1 MHSLVARFTEEAG
14 SGFPVAA
21 TALQAGGTM
30 NFLPDSDI
38 LTLLMGATLA
48 VKLVMIFLALM
59 SLWSW
64 TIIFFKFF
72 SIGTARKRVIKG
84 YDVFMAAE
92 DLTSGIKKLSSDSP
106 LARVSTLAVKEYK
119 LLEEA
124 DVDPERKRLLVKDTL
139 RRVLRQGIS
148 KEMRSLTHSLPFLAT
163 CANAAPFIGL
173 FGTVWGI
180 MHSFHS
186 IGLAQSAALATVAP
200 GISEALI
207 ATAIGLLV
215 AIPATIF
222 YNYFLGRLNEVETGM
237 VDFAGAFLNRA
248 EREITWS
255 TKNGR

>member
-1 MHSLVARFTEEAG
+1 
-14 SGFPVAA
+14 
-21 TALQAGGTM
+21 M

-48 VKLVMIFLALM
+48 VKLVMLFLASM

-64 TIIFFKFF
+64 AIIFYKFF
-72 SIGTARKRVIKG
+72 TIGTARKQVMAG
-84 YDVFMAAE
+84 YEAFMGAG
-92 DLTSGIKKLSSDSP
+92 DLSSGLKALGAKEQSP
-106 LARVSTLAVKEYK
+106 LSRVSALAVKEFR
-119 LLEEA
+119 LLEKA
-124 DVDPERKRLLVKDTL
+124 DVNRERKRLLVKDTL
-139 RRVLRQGIS
+139 RRVLKQGIS
-148 KEMRSLTHSLPFLAT
+148 KEMRSLTRNLPFLAT

-186 IGLAQSAALATVAP
+186 IGMAQSAALATVAP

-222 YNYFLGRLNEVETGM
+222 YNYFLGKLNEVESGM
-237 VDFAGAFLNRA
+237 IDFAGAFLNRA
-248 EREITWS
+248 EREITWAS
-255 TKNGR
+255 KGESN

>member
-1 MHSLVARFTEEAG
+1 MGES
-14 SGFPVAA
+14 
-21 TALQAGGTM
+21 M
-30 NFLPDSDI
+30 NFMPDSDI
-38 LTLLMGATLA
+38 LTLLLGATLA
-48 VKLVMIFLALM
+48 VKMVMIFLALM
-59 SLWSW
+59 SVWSW

-72 SIGTARKRVIKG
+72 TIGKARKKVMKG
-84 YDVFMAAE
+84 YDAFMDSD
-92 DLTSGIKKLSSDSP
+92 DLTSGLKAVGSKSESP
-106 LARVSTLAVKEYK
+106 LARVSTLAVQEFR
-119 LLEEA
+119 LLEKA
-124 DVDPERKRLLVKDTL
+124 DVNRERKRLLVKDTL
-139 RRVLRQGIS
+139 RRVLKQGIS
-148 KEMRSLTHSLPFLAT
+148 KEMRVLTRNLPFLAT

-222 YNYFLGRLNEVETGM
+222 YNYFLGKLNEVETGM

-248 EREITWS
+248 EREIAWAS
-255 TKNGR
+255 KADKKG

>member
-1 MHSLVARFTEEAG
+1 MD
-14 SGFPVAA
+14 
-21 TALQAGGTM
+21 
-30 NFLPDSDI
+30 FLPESDI
-38 LTLLMGATLA
+38 LSLLMGATLA
-48 VKLVMIFLALM
+48 VKLVLVFLALM

-64 TIIFFKFF
+64 TIIFFKFIT
-72 SIGTARKRVIKG
+72 IGSARKKVMQG
-84 YDVFMAAE
+84 YEAFMDAG
-92 DLTSGIKKLSSDSP
+92 DLTSGLKGLGSEAHSP
-106 LARVSTLAVKEYK
+106 LGRVSSLAVKEFR
-119 LLEEA
+119 LLEKA
-124 DVDPERKRLLVKDTL
+124 DVNRERKRLLVKDTL
-139 RRVLRQGIS
+139 RRVLKQGIS
-148 KEMRSLTHSLPFLAT
+148 KEMRILTRNLPFLAT

-222 YNYFLGRLNEVETGM
+222 YNYFLGKLNEVETGM

-248 EREITWS
+248 EREIAWAS
-255 TKNGR
+255 KGE

>member
-1 MHSLVARFTEEAG
+1 
-14 SGFPVAA
+14 
-21 TALQAGGTM
+21 M

-38 LTLLMGATLA
+38 LTLLAGATLA
-48 VKLVMIFLALM
+48 VKLVMLFLAAM

-64 TIIFFKFF
+64 TIIFHKFF
-72 SIGTARKRVIKG
+72 TIGTARKQVMAG
-84 YDVFMAAE
+84 YDAFTAST
-92 DLTSGIKKLSSDSP
+92 DLSSGLKALGRDSSP
-106 LARVSTLAVKEYK
+106 LSRVSAMAVKEYR
-119 LLEEA
+119 LLEKA
-124 DVDPERKRLLVKDTL
+124 DVNRERKRLLVKDTL

-148 KEMRSLTHSLPFLAT
+148 KELRVLTRNLPFLAT

-222 YNYFLGRLNEVETGM
+222 YNYFLGKLNEVETGM
-237 VDFAGAFLNRA
+237 IDFAGAFLNRA
-248 EREITWS
+248 EREITWA
-255 TKNGR
+255 TKGDK

>member
-1 MHSLVARFTEEAG
+1 
-14 SGFPVAA
+14 
-21 TALQAGGTM
+21 M
-30 NFLPDSDI
+30 NFLPESDI
-38 LTLLMGATLA
+38 LSLLMGATLA
-48 VKLVMIFLALM
+48 VKLVMLFLACM

-72 SIGTARKRVIKG
+72 SIGSARKKVMAG
-84 YDVFMAAE
+84 YEAFMDAG
-92 DLTSGIKKLSSDSP
+92 DLTSGLKGLGDKENSP
-106 LARVSTLAVKEYK
+106 LSRVSSLAVKEFR
-119 LLEEA
+119 LLEKA
-124 DVDPERKRLLVKDTL
+124 DVNRERKRLLVKDTL
-139 RRVLRQGIS
+139 RRVLKQGITR
-148 KEMRSLTHSLPFLAT
+148 EMRVLTRNLPFLAT

-222 YNYFLGRLNEVETGM
+222 YNYFLGKLNEVESGM

-248 EREITWS
+248 EREIAWAS
-255 TKNGR
+255 KGD

>member
-1 MHSLVARFTEEAG
+1 
-14 SGFPVAA
+14 
-21 TALQAGGTM
+21 M
-30 NFLPDSDI
+30 NFLPESDI

-48 VKLVMIFLALM
+48 VKMVMIFLALM

-72 SIGTARKRVIKG
+72 TIGTARKKVMKG
-84 YDVFMAAE
+84 YDTFMEAD
-92 DLTSGIKKLSSDSP
+92 DLTSGLKRLGNKDESP
-106 LARVSTLAVKEYK
+106 LSRVSTLAVQEFR
-119 LLEEA
+119 LLEKA
-124 DVDPERKRLLVKDTL
+124 DVNRERKRLLVKDTL
-139 RRVLRQGIS
+139 RRVLKQGIS
-148 KEMRSLTHSLPFLAT
+148 KEMRSLTRNLPFLAT

-222 YNYFLGRLNEVETGM
+222 YNYFLGKLNEVETGM
-237 VDFAGAFLNRA
+237 IDFAGAFLNRA
-248 EREITWS
+248 EREITWAAKPDS
-255 TKNGR
+255 K

>member
-1 MHSLVARFTEEAG
+1 
-14 SGFPVAA
+14 
-21 TALQAGGTM
+21 M
-30 NFLPDSDI
+30 NFLPESDI
-38 LTLLMGATLA
+38 LSLLMGATLA
-48 VKLVMIFLALM
+48 VKLVLIFLALM
-59 SLWSW
+59 SVWSW

-72 SIGTARKRVIKG
+72 TIGAARKKVMAG
-84 YDVFMAAE
+84 YEAFTEAG
-92 DLTSGIKKLSSDSP
+92 DLTHGLKALGDRAHSP
-106 LARVSTLAVKEYK
+106 LARVSTLAVHEFR
-119 LLEEA
+119 LLEKA
-124 DVDPERKRLLVKDTL
+124 DVNRERKRLLVKDTL
-139 RRVLRQGIS
+139 RRVLKQGIS
-148 KEMRSLTHSLPFLAT
+148 KEMRSLTRNLPFLAT

-222 YNYFLGRLNEVETGM
+222 YNYFLGKLNEVESGM

-248 EREITWS
+248 EREIAWAS
-255 TKNGR
+255 KGE

>member
-1 MHSLVARFTEEAG
+1 
-14 SGFPVAA
+14 
-21 TALQAGGTM
+21 M
-30 NFLPDSDI
+30 NSLPDSGI

-48 VKLVMIFLALM
+48 VKLVLIFLASM
-59 SLWSW
+59 SVWSW

-72 SIGTARKRVIKG
+72 TIGAARKKIIKG
-84 YDVFMAAE
+84 YVAFME
-92 DLTSGIKKLSSDSP
+92 SSDLNTGIKALGGKSQSP
-106 LARVSTLAVKEYK
+106 LARVSRLAVQEFR
-119 LLEEA
+119 LLEKA
-124 DVDPERKRLLVKDTL
+124 AVNRERKRLLVKDTL
-139 RRVLRQGIS
+139 RRVLKQGIS
-148 KEMRSLTHSLPFLAT
+148 KEMRDLTRNLPFLAT

-186 IGLAQSAALATVAP
+186 IGQAQSAALATVAP

-222 YNYFLGRLNEVETGM
+222 YNYFLGKLNEVESGM

-248 EREITWS
+248 EREIAWAS
-255 TKNGR
+255 EGEERV

>member
-1 MHSLVARFTEEAG
+1 MD
-14 SGFPVAA
+14 
-21 TALQAGGTM
+21 
-30 NFLPDSDI
+30 FLPESDI
-38 LTLLMGATLA
+38 LSLLMGATLA
-48 VKLVMIFLALM
+48 VKLVLVFLALM

-64 TIIFFKFF
+64 TIIFFKFIT
-72 SIGTARKRVIKG
+72 IGSARKKVMQG
-84 YDVFMAAE
+84 YEAFMDAG
-92 DLTSGIKKLSSDSP
+92 DLTSGLKRLGNEAHSP
-106 LARVSTLAVKEYK
+106 LGRVSSLAVKEFR
-119 LLEEA
+119 LLEKA
-124 DVDPERKRLLVKDTL
+124 DVNRERKRLLVKDTL
-139 RRVLRQGIS
+139 RRVLKQGIS
-148 KEMRSLTHSLPFLAT
+148 KEMRVLTRNLPFLAT

-248 EREITWS
+248 EREIAWAS
-255 TKNGR
+255 KGE

>member
-1 MHSLVARFTEEAG
+1 
-14 SGFPVAA
+14 
-21 TALQAGGTM
+21 M
-30 NFLPDSDI
+30 NGLADSDI
-38 LTLLMGATLA
+38 LGLLMGATLA
-48 VKLVMIFLALM
+48 VKMVMIFLGCM

-64 TIIFFKFF
+64 AIIFFKFVTIR
-72 SIGTARKRVIKG
+72 SARSKVLKG
-84 YDVFMAAE
+84 YDTFMQAE
-92 DLTSGIKKLSSDSP
+92 DLSSGLKALDGKGSSP
-106 LARVSTLAVKEYK
+106 LARVSSLAVKEFR
-119 LLEEA
+119 LLEKAE
-124 DVDPERKRLLVKDTL
+124 VNQERKRLLVKDTL
-139 RRVLRQGIS
+139 RRVLKQAIS
-148 KEMRSLTHSLPFLAT
+148 KEMRSLTRNLPFLAT

-222 YNYFLGRLNEVETGM
+222 YNYFLGRLNEVESGM

-248 EREITWS
+248 EREIAWS
-255 TKNGR
+255 TKGDR

>member
-1 MHSLVARFTEEAG
+1 
-14 SGFPVAA
+14 
-21 TALQAGGTM
+21 M

-38 LTLLMGATLA
+38 LTLLTGATLA
-48 VKLVMIFLALM
+48 VKLVMIFLGLM

-72 SIGTARKRVIKG
+72 TIGSARKKVMRG
-84 YDVFMAAE
+84 YDAFMEAG
-92 DLTSGIKKLSSDSP
+92 DLASGLKAIGSKDDSP
-106 LARVSTLAVKEYK
+106 LARVSTMAVAEFR
-119 LLEEA
+119 LLEKAE
-124 DVDPERKRLLVKDTL
+124 VNRERKRLLVKDTL
-139 RRVLRQGIS
+139 RRVLKQGIT
-148 KEMRSLTHSLPFLAT
+148 KEMRVLTRNLPFLAT

-222 YNYFLGRLNEVETGM
+222 YNYFLGKLNEVETGLI
-237 VDFAGAFLNRA
+237 DFAGAFLNRA
-248 EREITWS
+248 EREIAWAS
-255 TKNGR
+255 KKDHK

>member
-1 MHSLVARFTEEAG
+1 MGVMPE
-14 SGFPVAA
+14 
-21 TALQAGGTM
+21 
-30 NFLPDSDI
+30 SDI

-48 VKLVMIFLALM
+48 VKMVMIFLALM
-59 SLWSW
+59 SIWSW
-64 TIIFFKFF
+64 TIIFYKFIT
-72 SIGTARKRVIKG
+72 IGAARKKVIKG
-84 YDVFMAAE
+84 YEAFVEAE
-92 DLTSGIKKLSSDSP
+92 DLTNGLKALGRKDDSP
-106 LARVSTLAVKEYK
+106 LGRVSNLAVKEFR
-119 LLEEA
+119 LLEKA
-124 DVDPERKRLLVKDTL
+124 DVNRERKRLLVKDTL
-139 RRVLRQGIS
+139 RRVLKQGIS
-148 KEMRSLTHSLPFLAT
+148 KEMRLMTRNLPFLAT

-222 YNYFLGRLNEVETGM
+222 YNYFLGKLNEVESGM

-248 EREITWS
+248 EREIAWS
-255 TKNGR
+255 SKGEKSN

>member
-1 MHSLVARFTEEAG
+1 
-14 SGFPVAA
+14 
-21 TALQAGGTM
+21 M
-30 NFLPDSDI
+30 NGLGDGDI

-48 VKLVMIFLALM
+48 VKMVMLFLGVM

-64 TIIFFKFF
+64 TIIFYKIVTIR
-72 SIGTARKRVIKG
+72 SARRKVLTG
-84 YDVFMAAE
+84 YETFMGAN
-92 DLTSGIKKLSSDSP
+92 DLTRGLKALGTKEDSP
-106 LARVSTLAVKEYK
+106 LVRVSTLAVKEYR
-119 LLEEA
+119 LLEKA
-124 DVDPERKRLLVKDTL
+124 DVNRERKRMLVKDTL
-139 RRVLRQGIS
+139 RRVLKQGIS
-148 KEMRSLTHSLPFLAT
+148 KEMRGLTRNLPFLAT

-180 MHSFHS
+180 MNSFHS

-222 YNYFLGRLNEVETGM
+222 YNYFLGRLNEVESGM

-248 EREITWS
+248 EREITWA
-255 TKNGR
+255 TKSEKK

>member
-1 MHSLVARFTEEAG
+1 
-14 SGFPVAA
+14 
-21 TALQAGGTM
+21 M
-30 NFLPDSDI
+30 NFMPESDI
-38 LTLLMGATLA
+38 LTLLSGATLA
-48 VKLVMIFLALM
+48 VKLVMLFLACM
-59 SLWSW
+59 SIWSW

-72 SIGTARKRVIKG
+72 SIGAARKKVMAG
-84 YDVFMAAE
+84 YDIFMDAE
-92 DLTSGIKKLSSDSP
+92 DLTAGLKALGDKDQSP
-106 LARVSTLAVKEYK
+106 LTRVSSLAVHEFR
-119 LLEEA
+119 LLEKA
-124 DVDPERKRLLVKDTL
+124 DVSRDRKRLLVKDTL
-139 RRVLRQGIS
+139 RRVLKQGIS
-148 KEMRSLTHSLPFLAT
+148 KEMRGLQRNLPFLAT

-222 YNYFLGRLNEVETGM
+222 YNYFLGKLNEVESGM

-248 EREITWS
+248 EREIAWAS
-255 TKNGR
+255 KSEKK

>member
-1 MHSLVARFTEEAG
+1 
-14 SGFPVAA
+14 
-21 TALQAGGTM
+21 M
-30 NFLPDSDI
+30 NIMPDSDI

-48 VKLVMIFLALM
+48 VKLVMIFLACM
-59 SLWSW
+59 SIWSW

-72 SIGTARKRVIKG
+72 SIGTARKQVIAG
-84 YDVFMAAE
+84 YDLFMGSE
-92 DLTSGIKKLSSDSP
+92 DLTHGLKALGDKDHSP
-106 LARVSTLAVKEYK
+106 LARVSTLAVQEFR
-119 LLEEA
+119 LLEKA
-124 DVDPERKRLLVKDTL
+124 DVSRDRKRLLVKDTL
-139 RRVLRQGIS
+139 RRVLKQGIS
-148 KEMRSLTHSLPFLAT
+148 KEMRSLQRNLPFLAT

-180 MHSFHS
+180 MHSFHA

-222 YNYFLGRLNEVETGM
+222 YNYFLGKLNEVESGM

-248 EREITWS
+248 EREIAWAS
-255 TKNGR
+255 KPEKR

>member
-1 MHSLVARFTEEAG
+1 
-14 SGFPVAA
+14 
-21 TALQAGGTM
+21 M
-30 NFLPDSDI
+30 NFLPDSNI

-48 VKLVMIFLALM
+48 VKMVMIFLALM
-59 SLWSW
+59 SIWSW

-72 SIGTARKRVIKG
+72 TIGTARKKVIRG
-84 YDVFMAAE
+84 YDVFMDAE
-92 DLTSGIKKLSSDSP
+92 DLTSGLKALGSKDQSP
-106 LARVSTLAVKEYK
+106 LARVSTLAVHEFR
-119 LLEEA
+119 LLEKA
-124 DVDPERKRLLVKDTL
+124 DVNRERKRLLVKDTL
-139 RRVLRQGIS
+139 RRVLKQGIS
-148 KEMRSLTHSLPFLAT
+148 KEMRGLTRNLPFLAT

-222 YNYFLGRLNEVETGM
+222 YNYFLGKLNEVESGM

-248 EREITWS
+248 EREIAWAS
-255 TKNGR
+255 KGEKKA

>member
-1 MHSLVARFTEEAG
+1 
-14 SGFPVAA
+14 
-21 TALQAGGTM
+21 M
-30 NFLPDSDI
+30 NFMPESDI
-38 LTLLMGATLA
+38 FTLLMGATLA
-48 VKLVMIFLALM
+48 VKLVLLFLAFM

-72 SIGTARKRVIKG
+72 TIGTARRQIMRG
-84 YDVFMAAE
+84 YDAFMGV
-92 DLTSGIKKLSSDSP
+92 DGFTSGLKALGSGQSP
-106 LARVSTLAVKEYK
+106 LGRVSSLAVKEFR
-119 LLEEA
+119 LLEKA
-124 DVDPERKRLLVKDTL
+124 DVNRERKRLLVKDTL
-139 RRVLRQGIS
+139 RRVLKQGIS
-148 KEMRSLTHSLPFLAT
+148 KEMRLLTRNLPFLAT

-222 YNYFLGRLNEVETGM
+222 YNYFLGKLNEIETGM
-237 VDFAGAFLNRA
+237 IDFAGAFLNRA
-248 EREITWS
+248 EREIAWAS
-255 TKNGR
+255 KSEKK

>member
-1 MHSLVARFTEEAG
+1 
-14 SGFPVAA
+14 
-21 TALQAGGTM
+21 M
-30 NFLPDSDI
+30 NVIPESDMI
-38 LTLLMGATLA
+38 SLLMGATLA
-48 VKLVMIFLALM
+48 VKCVMLFLALM

-72 SIGTARKRVIKG
+72 TIGTARKRVIEG
-84 YDVFMAAE
+84 YDAFMAS
-92 DLTSGIKKLSSDSP
+92 DDLSSGLKAVGDETSP
-106 LARVSTLAVKEYK
+106 LTRISTLAVKEFR
-119 LLEEA
+119 LLERA
-124 DVDPERKRLLVKDTL
+124 DINRDRKRLLVKDTL
-139 RRVLRQGIS
+139 RRVLKQGVT
-148 KEMRSLTHSLPFLAT
+148 KEMRTLTRNLPFLAT

-222 YNYFLGRLNEVETGM
+222 YNYFLGKLNEVESGM

-255 TKNGR
+255 NKSEQR

>member
-1 MHSLVARFTEEAG
+1 
-14 SGFPVAA
+14 
-21 TALQAGGTM
+21 M
-30 NFLPDSDI
+30 NFMPESDI
-38 LTLLMGATLA
+38 FTLLMGATLA
-48 VKLVMIFLALM
+48 VKLVLLFLALM

-72 SIGTARKRVIKG
+72 TIGTARRQIMRG
-84 YDVFMAAE
+84 YDAFMGV
-92 DLTSGIKKLSSDSP
+92 DGFTSGLKALGSGQSP
-106 LARVSTLAVKEYK
+106 LGRVSSLAVKEFR
-119 LLEEA
+119 LLEKA
-124 DVDPERKRLLVKDTL
+124 DVNRERKRLLVKDTL
-139 RRVLRQGIS
+139 RRVLKQGIS
-148 KEMRSLTHSLPFLAT
+148 KEMRVLTRNLPFLAT

-222 YNYFLGRLNEVETGM
+222 YNYFLGKLNEIETGM
-237 VDFAGAFLNRA
+237 IDFAGAFLNRA
-248 EREITWS
+248 EREIAWAS
-255 TKNGR
+255 KGEKK

>member
-1 MHSLVARFTEEAG
+1 
-14 SGFPVAA
+14 
-21 TALQAGGTM
+21 M
-30 NFLPDSDI
+30 NFLPDSNI
-38 LTLLMGATLA
+38 FSLLMGATLA
-48 VKLVMIFLALM
+48 VKLVLIFLALM

-72 SIGTARKRVIKG
+72 TIGAARKKVMAG
-84 YDVFMAAE
+84 YDAFMNAR
-92 DLTSGIKKLSSDSP
+92 DLSAGLKAIGDKTQSP
-106 LARVSTLAVKEYK
+106 LARVSTLAVHEFR
-119 LLEEA
+119 LLEKA
-124 DVDPERKRLLVKDTL
+124 DVNRDRKRLLVKDTL
-139 RRVLRQGIS
+139 RRVLKQGIS
-148 KEMRSLTHSLPFLAT
+148 KEMRILTRNLPFLAT

-222 YNYFLGRLNEVETGM
+222 YNYFLGKLNEVESGM

-248 EREITWS
+248 EREIAWAS
-255 TKNGR
+255 KGE

>member
-1 MHSLVARFTEEAG
+1 
-14 SGFPVAA
+14 
-21 TALQAGGTM
+21 M
-30 NFLPDSDI
+30 NFIPENDM

-48 VKLVMIFLALM
+48 VKMVLIFLALM
-59 SLWSW
+59 SVWSW

-72 SIGTARKRVIKG
+72 TIGAARKKVIKG
-84 YDVFMAAE
+84 YDAFMSSD
-92 DLTSGIKKLSSDSP
+92 DLTSGLKQLGSKTDSP
-106 LARVSTLAVKEYK
+106 LARVSTLAVQEFR
-119 LLEEA
+119 LLEKA
-124 DVDPERKRLLVKDTL
+124 DVNRERKRLLVKDTL
-139 RRVLRQGIS
+139 RRVLKQGIT
-148 KEMRSLTHSLPFLAT
+148 KEMRILTRNLPFLAT

-222 YNYFLGRLNEVETGM
+222 YNYFLGKLNEVETGM
-237 VDFAGAFLNRA
+237 IDFAGAFLNRA
-248 EREITWS
+248 EREIAWAS
-255 TKNGR
+255 KSEHK